1 MAKLDYDALNSTV
14 RYLMFSVFSVEPGEL
29 GEDRSAVVDET
40 ATFLKQQEDKGV
52 VVRGIYDIAGM
63 RADADFMFWTHAETV
78 EALQATY
85 SDFRRTTTL
94 GRVSDPVWSS
104 VALHRPAEFNKSHIP
119 AFLAG
124 EDPGNYVCVYPFV
137 RSLEW
142 YLLPDDE
149 RRKMLSEH
157 GMAAREYKD
166 VRANTVPAFALG
178 DYEWILAFEAPELY
192 RIVDLMREL
201 RATDARRHTR
211 EETPFFTGP
220 RVSPEQ
226 LIASL
231 P

>member
-29 GEDRSAVVDET
+29 GDERAGIVDET

-85 SDFRRTTTL
+85 WISPHDHVGSSERSRVEQRRVASARRIQQEPHSGIP
-94 GRVSDPVWSS
+94 GRRGSRRVRVCLS
-104 VALHRPAEFNKSHIP
+104 VRAVAGVVPTARRRASQDAGRTRHGRAGVQGRP
-119 AFLAG
+119 
-124 EDPGNYVCVYPFV
+124 
-137 RSLEW
+137 R
-142 YLLPDDE
+142 
-149 RRKMLSEH
+149 EH
-157 GMAAREYKD
+157 GARF
-166 VRANTVPAFALG
+166 RAG

-220 RVSPEQ
+220 RVSVEE
-226 LIASL
+226 LVTRL

>member
-104 VALHRPAEFNKSHIP
+104 VALHHTGSLTRPS
-119 AFLAG
+119 
-124 EDPGNYVCVYPFV
+124 VVV
-137 RSLEW
+137 
-142 YLLPDDE
+142 
-149 RRKMLSEH
+149 RRKSE
-157 GMAAREYKD
+157 
-166 VRANTVPAFALG
+166 
-178 DYEWILAFEAPELY
+178 
-192 RIVDLMREL
+192 
-201 RATDARRHTR
+201 
-211 EETPFFTGP
+211 
-220 RVSPEQ
+220 
-226 LIASL
+226 
-231 P
+231 